1 MAFYIAQ
8 RNKDTGKFELLI
20 NGNRPHQWHVLE
32 DAIISYEL
40 ALRAEGHNN
49 VKLLESVSLDV
60 DITVKKHEVNGI

>member
-8 RNKDTGKFELLI
+8 RNKETGKFELWI
-20 NGNRPHQWHVLE
+20 KDGNPHQWHVIE
-32 DAIISYEL
+32 DVMDSFEL
-40 ALRAEGHNN
+40 ALRGEGHNN